1 MRTTLKRGQ
10 GRSAGADGNGR
21 ATLPPDALSPVTLYE
36 AAQPPRRGAFGAVG
50 RVLGVVGAGALMLA
64 VSLAGGIYLWV
75 HESVAAVSAHSA
87 DVKAAQTTL
96 DGVPPADKAAIAL
109 VIGYDR
115 RHGESEGTPSRSDT
129 LMLLRA
135 DPQTDSISMLSFPR
149 DLVVEIRCP
158 KQVFT
163 SKINAAYSTCGAK
176 GALDTVRSITG
187 LPINYLIT
195 VNFRGFKKIVNTLG
209 GVWVDVD
216 RRYFNDNAGVSPGF
230 GYAKINLQPG
240 YQRLTGG
247 AALDY
252 ARYRHTDSDFHR
264 VARQQ
269 LFVTAMKEQFEKS
282 FSGRKIFPLVGAVTK
297 NVEVGV
303 GGGKKLDLR
312 TILRYALFAYNLEG
326 GHFFQEKIEGVTGYS
341 ELTTDSANIEDAV
354 AKFSNPDVEAP
365 KVATAV
371 ALERKLKTSTPK
383 PEDTT
388 VTVLNGYVVEGA
400 AAEARYLL
408 AQRGYATIDGLP
420 GATGNAPWDD
430 QFHTTVYFDGGSK
443 RARAAAVSLARLF
456 GAADT
461 EAFAAA
467 KTCTGPPVDQPR
479 SCLLRPLSNG
489 ALATVVVGQTFHNK
503 LAPAPAR
510 TTITRTPPDVRR
522 DRAATSSLV
531 RAQKPK
537 VGFPL
542 MVPSVLDR
550 LSSPDSDVPVRTY
563 RIAEDHGAVRLV
575 FRRGLEYWGVQ
586 QTNWPD
592 APVLDSRS
600 LHRVI
605 NGRGYDFYYQG
616 PKLHMIVLRKG
627 DNSYWVVNTLLNSL
641 SNETMI
647 AIAKGLQPLDPPK
660 KPKKAKAK
668 AKADA

>member
-1 MRTTLKRGQ
+1 
-10 GRSAGADGNGR
+10 
-21 ATLPPDALSPVTLYE
+21 
-36 AAQPPRRGAFGAVG
+36 
-50 RVLGVVGAGALMLA
+50 
-64 VSLAGGIYLWV
+64 
-75 HESVAAVSAHSA
+75 
-87 DVKAAQTTL
+87 VKAAQKTL
-96 DGVPPADKAAIAL
+96 GGVPAADKAAIAL

-115 RHGESEGTPSRSDT
+115 RHGEAEGTPSRSDT

-158 KQVFT
+158 GQVFR
-163 SKINAAYSTCGAK
+163 SKINAAYSTCGAP
-176 GALDTVRSITG
+176 GALDTVRTLTG

-195 VNFRGFKKIVNTLG
+195 VNFSGFKRIVNQLG

-216 RRYFNDNAGVSPGF
+216 RRYFNDNAGVSPGY

-269 LFVTAMKEQFEKS
+269 QFVTAMKDQFGRS
-282 FSGRKIFPLVGAVTK
+282 FSITKVPGLVGAITK
-297 NVEVGV
+297 NVEVGA
-303 GGGKKLDLR
+303 GGGKDVTPR
-312 TILRYALFAYNLEG
+312 TILRYALFAYGLKG
-326 GHFFQEKIEGVTGYS
+326 GHFFQERIEGVTGYS
-341 ELTTDSANIEDAV
+341 ELSTDSSNIQNAV
-354 AKFSNPDVEAP
+354 ARFSNPDVEAP

-371 ALERKLKTSTPK
+371 ALQRKLKTVAPK

-388 VTVLNGYVVEGA
+388 VSVLNGYVVEGA
-400 AAEARYLL
+400 AAEARFLL
-408 AQRGYATIDGLP
+408 GQRGYVTIDGPP
-420 GATGNAPWDD
+420 GATGNAPWED
-430 QFHTTVYFDGGSK
+430 QFHTTVYFNGRSK

-456 GAADT
+456 GAADA
-461 EAFAAA
+461 EPFAA
-467 KTCTGPPVDQPR
+467 KEKCTGPPVDQPR
-479 SCLLRPLSNG
+479 SCLLRPLANG

-522 DRAATSSLV
+522 DRAATVSLV

-542 MVPSVLDR
+542 MVPSVIDR

-563 RIAEDHGAVRLV
+563 RIGEDHGAVRLV

-668 AKADA
+668 KRTEA